1 MRFKKGDNMSVRD
14 AKTKKKPN
22 RRSNKGR
29 QEQDAGAPSSVFEL
43 SARTVP
49 TPNEIEAVISDMI
62 RVEAGLVDGPSF
74 EELWWSAVFDPQGEL
89 QAYGL
94 GVTPTDARAHGW
106 ISVWMPEHNPR
117 AALHVV
123 PRVVPEGWRF
133 EIYLPGGPMFQY
145 VGP

>member
-1 MRFKKGDNMSVRD
+1 MSGRD
-14 AKTKKKPN
+14 AKTKTKPN

-29 QEQDAGAPSSVFEL
+29 QRRDAGAPSSVEL
-43 SARTVP
+43 STCMVP

-62 RVEAGLVDGPSF
+62 RVEAGLAKGPSF

-94 GVTPTDARAHGW
+94 GVTPADARAHGW

-133 EIYLPGGPMFQY
+133 EIYLPGGPMFRY